1 MLVNQSNVFSLEV
14 GGGGG
19 QERYRRPCRN
29 ALVTYASVA
38 SPTVCLKKVT
48 PAVTTSSVV
57 IPVHNWVKAYLKN
70 ILSHAE
76 IVVIA

>member
-1 MLVNQSNVFSLEV
+1 M
-14 GGGGG
+14 GGG
-19 QERYRRPCRN
+19 QEVPLPPCPPVPPVPT
-29 ALVTYASVA
+29 ALQQCVGDIRKCCVA
-38 SPTVCLKKVT
+38 YSLFKKVT

-76 IVVIA
+76 IVVIV